1 MNSLSDRRD
10 LTNSLSRPGSDCE
23 RAAEQENSASDAN
36 ENDDIQLKPLVHSMK
51 QENPPCDFHFN
62 LRQKETDTA
71 KRSEEKRSVL
81 PQCCTSLH
89 TSDKSFTHTPLDP
102 PLRGERSTCP
112 L

>member
-36 ENDDIQLKPLVHSMK
+36 GNDDIQLKPLVHSMK

-71 KRSEEKRSVL
+71 KRREEKRREEKRAATVL
-81 PQCCTSLH
+81 HVLAH
-89 TSDKSFTHTPLDP
+89 I
-102 PLRGERSTCP
+102 
-112 L
+112 